1 MLSLFQKT
9 DSCFSTEPYA
19 KIGLRSFFLSFFMPV
34 QSATPLEIYQVLEKS
49 NCGRCQL
56 PSCLAF
62 AAAVSAGQKNIS
74 DCPQLD
80 QHHREQLASALQGG
94 SGQEL
99 YRFVKELQGLEESVC
114 KLNFAERA
122 PRIGGVFRE
131 NAGGGSLVLK
141 SLGKEFVIDQQ
152 GQVHSECHLI
162 PWVKAPLLAYAVNPQ
177 HQAITGRWL
186 NFRDLPG
193 GMERQNLF
201 TSRCE
206 RLLKSLADQHHGLLN
221 DLADLFMGEPVADF
235 DADLALVL
243 YPLPHFP
250 LLICWHAPEDGLE
263 SSLTILFDAC
273 CGTNLPTQMTFSL
286 SIGLVQMFDH
296 IAKQHSL

>member
-1 MLSLFQKT
+1 
-9 DSCFSTEPYA
+9 
-19 KIGLRSFFLSFFMPV
+19 MPIKSV
-34 QSATPLEIYQVLEKS
+34 TPLEIYKSLEKT

-62 AAAVSAGQKNIS
+62 AAAVSAGQKKLS
-74 DCPQLD
+74 DCPLLD
-80 QHHREQLASALQGG
+80 KQSTEHLATSLQSG

-99 YRFVKELQGLEESVC
+99 YQFVQDLSKLEQ
-114 KLNFAERA
+114 KILNLNFAEIA
-122 PRIGGVFRE
+122 PRIGGIFRE
-131 NAGGGSLVLK
+131 DAIGGRLVLK
-141 SLGKEFVIDQQ
+141 SLGKEFAIDRQ

-162 PWVKAPLLAYAVNPQ
+162 PWVKAPLLAYAANPQ

-206 RLLKSLADQHHGLLN
+206 RLLKSLADQQQGLLN
-221 DLADLFMGEPVADF
+221 DLADLFLGEPISGF

-273 CGTNLPTQMTFSL
+273 CAINLPPQMTFSL

-296 IAKQHSL
+296 IAKQHTV